1 MEIKK
6 VVYAVDLEDEP
17 HPAIEHVKMTVSLTG
32 ASLSIVYV
40 IPSETVYESN
50 YLSGESLPNRVSPQP
65 AMQEKMNA
73 FLAVHF
79 PDQAVEQV
87 FLMGKVSEEIVKYA
101 DNIDADFIVI
111 GAHGKIGFNRLFFG
125 SVATD
130 VVKTAHCSVSVIRP
144 KIK

>member
-50 YLSGESLPNRVSPQP
+50 YLSGESLPNRVSPHP
-65 AMQEKMNA
+65 ALQEKMNA
-73 FLAVHF
+73 FLAAHF

-87 FLMGKVSEEIVKYA
+87 FLMGKGFRGIAEI
-101 DNIDADFIVI
+101 
-111 GAHGKIGFNRLFFG
+111 R
-125 SVATD
+125 
-130 VVKTAHCSVSVIRP
+130 R
-144 KIK
+144 